1 MLRRLHI
8 IAPLVLVTG
17 CAAFAIPNLYT
28 ALQRAKQKRSMSALR
43 DLGVAIDNYA
53 AKHGTFPPAG
63 DYGRAVDGWNHPI
76 LYHASA
82 KHYVLRSTGRDGK
95 NDGFFDGATTSFD
108 DDIVFGDEV
117 FRRFPSG
124 VL

>member
-1 MLRRLHI
+1 VLRRLHI
-8 IAPLVLVTG
+8 IAPLVLVTV
-17 CAAFAIPNLYT
+17 CAVFAIPNLYT

-53 AKHGTFPPAG
+53 KHGTFPPAG
-63 DYGRAVDGWNHPI
+63 YHGWVVDGWNHPI

-82 KHYVLRSTGRDGK
+82 KHYVLRSTGRDGRD
-95 NDGFFDGATTSFD
+95 DGFFDGVTTSFD